1 MSSEF
6 MPLSLDTRYGASTY
20 AASES
25 SAAMSKE
32 ELEKLGFTVLPS
44 QSNFLFARKPGTEGA
59 DVYRRLKEWGV
70 LVRHFDK
77 ERIQDYNRIT
87 IGTREQMDIL
97 LEKLREFL

>member
-32 ELEKLGFTVLPS
+32 ELEKLGYTVSDPNEDLGLDFTD
-44 QSNFLFARKPGTEGA
+44 FLQLMVAQLSDA
-59 DVYRRLKEWGV
+59 A
-70 LVRHFDK
+70 
-77 ERIQDYNRIT
+77 
-87 IGTREQMDIL
+87 
-97 LEKLREFL
+97 